1 MLESLTPLQ
10 ILWIGTA
17 AFAAYVIRG
26 MSGFGAGLILAP
38 LLALVL
44 PVHVVVPLSG
54 LLVFVL
60 FIYLTI
66 RDRHDVIWRELK
78 LLALPTIAGVLAGLF
93 LFRTLDN
100 RLLLIM
106 LGCFLIVYA
115 TYMLAVHAFGLP
127 QFRCSERWALPVG
140 FSGSFVDTLFGGGGG
155 TLIVIYMHARGIG
168 RVQFRATVATL
179 WFIEMD
185 RADFGLCGGRL
196 LHPRGADHGRR
207 TPPRD
212 GGSDVARRAPRQPR
226 QPRNVSA
233 HTRSAADGERDR
245 LAGEVLTVRLLP
257 ALIGCL
263 NFQLEC
269 SG

>member
-10 ILWIGTA
+10 ILWIGAA

-60 FIYLTI
+60 FIYLTV

-78 LLALPTIAGVLAGLF
+78 LLALPTIAGVIAGLF

-179 WFIEMD
+179 WFIEMIA
-185 RADFGLCGGRL
+185 RISGYAVGGYYTREVLIMVVAL
-196 LHPRGADHGRR
+196 LP
-207 TPPRD
+207 
-212 GGSDVARRAPRQPR
+212 VM
-226 QPRNVSA
+226 
-233 HTRSAADGERDR
+233 AAATWLGERLGNR
-245 LAGEVLTVRLLP
+245 VSPETFQRILAVLLMASGIGLLVK
-257 ALIGCL
+257 
-263 NFQLEC
+263 
-269 SG
+269 S